1 MDSLVL
7 MNQKK
12 TYAEIL
18 TDLDF
23 ESFKYEYEQNNE
35 RSITFTIFKTN
46 SNSDIFDSIVNE
58 MYILW
63 KGQEYVIKST
73 ALNHNGTIV
82 SNEVVAKHCFMEL
95 QNHYVEKD
103 LENEDLN
110 DNESNEENK
119 STYTLEQYLDFGF
132 DGNELGFK
140 YIIKG
145 NFSRRVP
152 IEEMG
157 GKNGIEHLVEGA
169 ELFGYIYFADNRTIY
184 IYDKETFYQLVDF
197 PIIYRYNNDEIT
209 ATTDTLNLKT
219 YIKGYGKKR
228 SKAETKNYNPIKP
241 PDLTYSGNFIRK
253 GTWRTEEVGAYYE
266 KEIYCKWGNETL
278 TWSLKKMPNGGVL
291 DVYIDNKLINRYTC
305 YSRRTL
311 SESIVIKKGLTKGKH
326 KFKAVFRGSDPNV
339 KSYKSTP
346 VMYVGTEK
354 STTLNLTA
362 VLKGNDIY
370 HTSAEYKSPNYE
382 VLGHMQAPT
391 VYDDN
396 AIDKKDLLESM
407 KANLQDEPVVE
418 VTTNYI
424 GLDRITENSTVR
436 FIHKPIGFNLILKV
450 IKLTEPH
457 PYLNKPVQVEFSN
470 ARDDII
476 KIQQNINNKIK
487 KMKNAKGGQSMDG
500 SSLLIPESYSDIV
513 GVTLLND

>member
-1 MDSLVL
+1 
-7 MNQKK
+7 
-12 TYAEIL
+12 
-18 TDLDF
+18 
-23 ESFKYEYEQNNE
+23 
-35 RSITFTIFKTN
+35 
-46 SNSDIFDSIVNE
+46 
-58 MYILW
+58 
-63 KGQEYVIKST
+63 
-73 ALNHNGTIV
+73 
-82 SNEVVAKHCFMEL
+82 
-95 QNHYVEKD
+95 
-103 LENEDLN
+103 
-110 DNESNEENK
+110 
-119 STYTLEQYLDFGF
+119 
-132 DGNELGFK
+132 
-140 YIIKG
+140 
-145 NFSRRVP
+145 
-152 IEEMG
+152 
-157 GKNGIEHLVEGA
+157 
-169 ELFGYIYFADNRTIY
+169 
-184 IYDKETFYQLVDF
+184 
-197 PIIYRYNNDEIT
+197 
-209 ATTDTLNLKT
+209 
-219 YIKGYGKKR
+219 
-228 SKAETKNYNPIKP
+228 
-241 PDLTYSGNFIRK
+241 
-253 GTWRTEEVGAYYE
+253 E

-487 KMKNAKGGQSMDG
+487 KMKNAKGGLSKDG
-500 SSLLIPESYSDIV
+500 SPLLIPESYSDVV
-513 GVTLLND
+513 GVTLLNE